1 MRSQVQAVLSVSV
14 LSLAVGALLL
24 SGCGTW
30 GGLGKDVERT
40 GDAIQG
46 KGTYTTMVRG
56 TPDQVTAAA
65 KSAVEQL
72 KMTEIDSSGERSKG
86 KVTAKTARADGVRIE
101 IEQAG
106 ATDSKM
112 TIYTHGVD
120 ADEVSRQIQDQVNRN
135 LR

>member
-1 MRSQVQAVLSVSV
+1 MRSQVQAGLSVRVLSM
-14 LSLAVGALLL
+14 AVGALLL
-24 SGCGTW
+24 SGCSTW

-40 GDAIQG
+40 GDAMSG
-46 KGTYTTMVRG
+46 KGTYTTTVHG

-65 KSAVEQL
+65 RSAVEQL
-72 KMTEIDSSGERSKG
+72 KMTEIDSSNDRSKG
-86 KVTAKTARADGVRIE
+86 KVTAKTTRADGVRID
-101 IEQAG
+101 IEQVG

-120 ADEVSRQIQDQVNRN
+120 ADEVSKQIQDQVGRN